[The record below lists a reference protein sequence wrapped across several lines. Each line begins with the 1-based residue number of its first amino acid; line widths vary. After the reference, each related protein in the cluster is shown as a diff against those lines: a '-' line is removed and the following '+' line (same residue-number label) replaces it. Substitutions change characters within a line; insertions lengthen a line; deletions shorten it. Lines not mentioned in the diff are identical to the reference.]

1 MPHGYNNFIVIL
13 LYSLKGNFLK
23 FFSYNVKMAKNI
35 KISEEAYNTI
45 SEHAGKSRQSLT
57 KAVDDLV
64 GVTEVV
70 APQNLRHLVHGIIR
84 NAQGEYENLQPVP
97 RKLII
102 DRVKQWYN
110 LNPSVAPGWSSLS
123 SVGKSKFYN
132 DIDNVLK
139 RLLKD
144 GDIQK
149 VDTGKYIVENP
160 SENH

>member
-1 MPHGYNNFIVIL
+1 MD
-13 LYSLKGNFLK
+13 
-23 FFSYNVKMAKNI
+23 KNI
-35 KISEEAYNTI
+35 RISQEAYDKI
-45 SEHAGKSRQSLT
+45 SEHAGKSEQSLT
-57 KAVDDLV
+57 KAVDDLL
-64 GVTEVV
+64 GVKEVV

-97 RKLII
+97 RKLIV
-102 DRVKQWYN
+102 DRVKQWYK

-123 SVGKSKFYN
+123 SVVKSKFYN

>member
-1 MPHGYNNFIVIL
+1 
-13 LYSLKGNFLK
+13 
-23 FFSYNVKMAKNI
+23 MAKNI

-84 NAQGEYENLQPVP
+84 NAQGEYENLQPVS
-97 RKLII
+97 RKII
-102 DRVKQWYN
+102 IERLN
-110 LNPSVAPGWSSLS
+110 LFSEMNPSNSPDWFALS
-123 SVGKSKFYN
+123 KSIKSKFFT

-144 GDIQK
+144 GDIEEINS
-149 VDTGKYIVENP
+149 GNYIADNP
-160 SENH
+160 LKITDIETF

>member
-1 MPHGYNNFIVIL
+1 
-13 LYSLKGNFLK
+13 
-23 FFSYNVKMAKNI
+23 MAKNI

-84 NAQGEYENLQPVP
+84 NAQGEYENLQPVS
-97 RKLII
+97 RKII
-102 DRVKQWYN
+102 IERLN
-110 LNPSVAPGWSSLS
+110 LFSEMNPSNSPDWFALS
-123 SVGKSKFYN
+123 NSIKSKFFT

-144 GDIQK
+144 GDIEEINSRN
-149 VDTGKYIVENP
+149 YIADNP
-160 SENH
+160 LKITDI